1 MILVAV
7 VLTVGYKVA
16 LKYSKCPPRICLS
29 GIADTGDPRRF
40 TKEAPPSQESLMA
53 AEIKKCT
60 DAYQAKIAFAPEGEA
75 GRRIKGKAIVARNLC
90 VDRTRKKY
98 GGDTK

>member
-1 MILVAV
+1 
-7 VLTVGYKVA
+7 
-16 LKYSKCPPRICLS
+16 
-29 GIADTGDPRRF
+29 
-40 TKEAPPSQESLMA
+40 MA

-98 GGDTK
+98 GGNTK